1 VGAATTG
8 AALSYES
15 NFKGCPSSGFRA
27 ATDGPR
33 WLGDYVCGVMKSSIR
48 ELITVGVIVGLVF
61 AATLGLAGF
70 SSHAGGATSTNM
82 VLPMP
87 TPDPNPQAGR

>member
-1 VGAATTG
+1 
-8 AALSYES
+8 
-15 NFKGCPSSGFRA
+15 
-27 ATDGPR
+27 
-33 WLGDYVCGVMKSSIR
+33 MKSAIR
-48 ELITVGVIVGLVF
+48 ELITIGAIVGLVV
-61 AATLGLAGF
+61 AATLGLAGL

>member
-1 VGAATTG
+1 MPLEV
-8 AALSYES
+8 
-15 NFKGCPSSGFRA
+15 KGCPSSGFRA
-27 ATDGPR
+27 ATGGPG
-33 WLGDYVCGVMKSSIR
+33 WLGNYVCSVMKSSIR

-70 SSHAGGATSTNM
+70 SSHAGAASTNVVM
-82 VLPMP
+82 PMP